1 MKILGII
8 PARFASTRFPGKVL
22 ADINGKTMI
31 RRVYEQTTK
40 SSTLHKVI
48 VATDD
53 ERVKEEA
60 ESFGAQVV
68 LTKPEHP
75 SGTDRCYE
83 AYLKL
88 DEKYDFIVNVQGDE
102 PFIKPEQIDTLTGC
116 LSQDSELA
124 TLIKKIDSIDI
135 LSNPGN
141 VKVVF
146 NTQKEALYFSR
157 HPIPYLRGV
166 AENEWLDRQDFYEHV
181 GLYAYRAD
189 ILKKICSLPTSN
201 LETAESLEQL
211 RWLENG
217 FKIKVQPTEWDSYC
231 IETPEDLKH
240 ILELK

>member
-31 RRVYEQTTK
+31 RRVFEQTMK
-40 SSTLHKVI
+40 SSSINKVI
-48 VATDD
+48 IATDD
-53 ERVKEEA
+53 EKVKKEA
-60 ESFGAQVV
+60 ESFGADVV

-83 AYLKL
+83 AYSKL
-88 DEKYDFIVNVQGDE
+88 GEKFDFIVNIQGDE

-116 LSQDSELA
+116 LFQDSELA

-146 NTQKEALYFSR
+146 NTQMEALYFSR
-157 HPIPYLRGV
+157 HAIPYLRGV
-166 AENEWLDRQDFYEHV
+166 VEAEWLGKQDFYEHV
-181 GLYAYRAD
+181 GLYAYRTD
-189 ILKKICSLPTSN
+189 ILKKICSLPPSN

-211 RWLENG
+211 RWLESG

-240 ILELK
+240 ILKLK